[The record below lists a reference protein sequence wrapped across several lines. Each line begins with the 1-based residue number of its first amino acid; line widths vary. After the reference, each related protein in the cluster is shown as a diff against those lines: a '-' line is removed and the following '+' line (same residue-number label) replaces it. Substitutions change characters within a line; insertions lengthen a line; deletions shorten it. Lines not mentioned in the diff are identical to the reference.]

1 MNTTTG
7 DGTLSVLS
15 ARIPAFVIFLA
26 THEINV
32 PSTGNNTYVRNPSV
46 INSSPSCSKNIVPI
60 DSVQWEKYTKS
71 SNQMSPSTLCGLA
84 KTLQPNSQQ
93 LNLLKGQL
101 LTLAEQIIQKTNTF
115 KQQSKQINNQTTID
129 SGILNDNLEKYKEII
144 KKFGSSTANINGILS
159 DSNIKVLQNNYNFI
173 FWSILAVVLLI
184 IVAVIVSRVQTVKT
198 E

>member
-1 MNTTTG
+1 
-7 DGTLSVLS
+7 
-15 ARIPAFVIFLA
+15 
-26 THEINV
+26 
-32 PSTGNNTYVRNPSV
+32 
-46 INSSPSCSKNIVPI
+46 
-60 DSVQWEKYTKS
+60 
-71 SNQMSPSTLCGLA
+71 MSPSTLCGLA